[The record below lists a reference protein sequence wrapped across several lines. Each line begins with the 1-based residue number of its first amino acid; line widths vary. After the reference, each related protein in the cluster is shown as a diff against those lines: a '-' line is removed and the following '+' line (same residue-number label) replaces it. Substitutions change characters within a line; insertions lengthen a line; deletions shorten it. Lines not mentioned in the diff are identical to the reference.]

1 MRFGRKP
8 LGITI
13 DGFGTLLELEDPVP
27 PLQAALAARGVDRKR
42 DEVERA
48 FAAEAAHYVP
58 RSWQGRDEPSLAAL
72 RRDCVGVFLR
82 ALEAD
87 LDRDE
92 FVAPF
97 IASIRFRAVDGAHE
111 TLVGLRRNGLRLAC
125 VANWDYLL
133 PGYLAGAG
141 LATRLDAIVSSAEAG
156 APKPDPRIFRL
167 ALDRLG
173 VPARRAVHIGDEE
186 LDREGAR
193 AAGLA
198 FEPTPLVTL
207 PQRLGL

>member
-8 LGITI
+8 LGVTI
-13 DGFGTLLELEDPVP
+13 DGFGTLLALEDPVP
-27 PLQAALAARGVDRKR
+27 PLRAALAARGIHRER
-42 DEVERA
+42 DAVERA

-58 RSWQGRDEPSLAAL
+58 RSWRGRDEPSLAAL
-72 RRDCVGVFLR
+72 RRGCVRIFLR
-82 ALEAD
+82 ELEAD
-87 LDRDE
+87 LDPGA

-97 IASIRFRAVDGAHE
+97 IASIRFRAVDGARE
-111 TLVGLRRNGLRLAC
+111 TLERLRRGGLRLAC

-133 PGYLAGAG
+133 PGHLAGAG
-141 LATRLDAIVSSAEAG
+141 LATGLDAIVSSAEAG

-173 VPARRAVHIGDEE
+173 IPARRAVHVGDEE
-186 LDREGAR
+186 VDREGAR

-207 PQRLGL
+207 PERLGL